1 LRVLHCRLRLGVVLT
16 LPLVLAIT
24 HVGTAC
30 LSLLALANLRF
41 LAGGLIR
48 AMFISFLLLV
58 LASEIEAEL
67 VFVSVEHPTLVW
79 ALCPFAP
86 TELVEVLTV
95 R

>member
-1 LRVLHCRLRLGVVLT
+1 MRVLHCRLRLGVVLT

-30 LSLLALANLRF
+30 LSLLALANLCF

-67 VFVSVEHPTLVW
+67 IFVLVAHLIKEW
-79 ALCPFAP
+79 EFCPSALIGLFA
-86 TELVEVLTV
+86 LLTAL
-95 R
+95 